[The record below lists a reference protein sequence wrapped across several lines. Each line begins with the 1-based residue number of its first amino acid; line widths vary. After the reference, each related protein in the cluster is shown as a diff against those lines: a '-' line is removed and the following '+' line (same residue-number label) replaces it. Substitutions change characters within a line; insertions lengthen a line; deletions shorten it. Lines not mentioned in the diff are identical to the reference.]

1 MKKLKFSIIILLLSA
16 KLVFCQPGLG
26 TGPANWPPCPTNE
39 NNWITLSPS
48 SPLLTGLYTSSAT
61 DGVTVRGFLNY
72 GDKIIVYGR
81 FETARNN
88 GVDVANTRHIAVW
101 DGTKFEAL
109 IPAQLNWHLGACIF
123 TACFF
128 NGRLYIGGSHE
139 NLARVDGTE
148 WKYLSGWN
156 ASGYAQINNGLHGR
170 CNSGSEDGEVCALES
185 YKGFLYVGG
194 TFTYLGNNSNAP
206 SFTQVNGLIRLKPSD
221 ILESFTS
228 GTEGNFGSAGDCSGV
243 FALKVFNNKLYIG
256 GRFEIFNDYNSK
268 LLIVYDGTNW
278 TPSYFTNVSGNSPSV
293 NDFMIKGGILYM
305 AGNFKTLYS
314 STGSL
319 TNNVNHIA
327 YLGTGSMWY
336 AVKSNTTSLTYGVT
350 PLGMINKMTDYN
362 GDIVVVGP
370 VYTIGTVTGYKGI
383 ARLSTCDCS
392 SLPTWYKLNSVGIPN
407 NASSNAS
414 VGNALISFQGNLYVG
429 GSFSVL
435 NGAPGN
441 QMMYWRK
448 CN

>member
-1 MKKLKFSIIILLLSA
+1 M
-16 KLVFCQPGLG
+16 
-26 TGPANWPPCPTNE
+26 PPCLTNE
-39 NNWITLSPS
+39 NNWIALSTG
-48 SPLLTGLYTSSAT
+48 TGLFTSSAT

-72 GDKIIVYGR
+72 GDKIIVFGR

-88 GVDVANTRHIAVW
+88 GLDVANTRHIAVW

-109 IPAQLNWHLGACIF
+109 IPVQLNWHLGACIF

-139 NLARVDGTE
+139 NLARVEGTQ

-185 YKGFLYVGG
+185 YKGFLYIGG
-194 TFTYLGNNSNAP
+194 TFTYLGNNSIA
-206 SFTQVNGLIRLKPSD
+206 SSLTLVNGLIRLKPSD
-221 ILESFTS
+221 ILEPFTS
-228 GTEGNFGSAGDCSGV
+228 GAKGNFGSAGDCPGV
-243 FALKVFNNKLYIG
+243 FALKAFGNELYVGGKFEKFNGI
-256 GRFEIFNDYNSK
+256 NSN
-268 LLIVYDGTNW
+268 LLIKYDGNVLW

-293 NDFMIKGGILYM
+293 TDFMIKGGILYM
-305 AGNFKTLYS
+305 AGDFKTLYS
-314 STGSL
+314 GTGSL
-319 TNNVNHIA
+319 TNDVNHIA
-327 YLGTGSMWY
+327 YLGTGNMWY

-383 ARLSTCDCS
+383 ARLSTCDCN

-429 GSFSVL
+429 GSFSVS
-435 NGAPGN
+435 NGASGN
-441 QMMYWRK
+441 QLMYWRK